1 MPRYIDFAPQRPRSA
16 VSARPAVSKKVE
28 KPSQK
33 IILNPASKSTPK
45 PVVKTVKK
53 TTVTVATN
61 ATPRRRP
68 VAPRGLRIDFARP
81 TSRPAVHKPP
91 VTHPIPRPAVT
102 PHRAPAP
109 TPVKPAKSG
118 PRSIKISG
126 VSPRA
131 SKPAQKVISK
141 PTPRPISKPAPKPTP
156 EPEDFDEF
164 AGFDDVEPMMSDDDL
179 TLALAGFADD
189 DSTPV
194 LTDNLSKEVNDFNE
208 ELDALDELDIL
219 ADDLE
224 DQLSDHLEAE
234 AKEFVEEPK
243 PLFDSVPKKRPIIPL
258 GDRSRFLTSVSV
270 EKRPLSSTASATSVA
285 TGATKSTPI
294 KPTKSTKFTK
304 SIKPIKSTRP
314 AKSAPTKHSAPVIST
329 PEPKSHSFAMTLA
342 IVLTVILGAGLGA
355 VVYLAFF
362 QE

>member
-1 MPRYIDFAPQRPRSA
+1 MPRYIDFAPQRPRPA
-16 VSARPAVSKKVE
+16 VSARPVMSKKVE

-61 ATPRRRP
+61 AALRRRP

-81 TSRPAVHKPP
+81 TSRPAVHKTP
-91 VTHPIPRPAVT
+91 VTHPTPRPTVT
-102 PHRAPAP
+102 SHRAPAP

-126 VSPRA
+126 VSPCA

-141 PTPRPISKPAPKPTP
+141 PAPRPIPKPAPKPTP
-156 EPEDFDEF
+156 EPEDFDDF
-164 AGFDDVEPMMSDDDL
+164 AGFDDAEPMMSDDDL

-219 ADDLE
+219 ADDIE
-224 DQLSDHLEAE
+224 DHLEAE

-243 PLFDSVPKKRPIIPL
+243 PLFDSAPKKRPIIPL

-285 TGATKSTPI
+285 TGVTKSTPV

-304 SIKPIKSTRP
+304 SIKPIKSTRS